1 MPWQHEAIWLERNPL
16 GAWFFCM
23 ELNSLWSSKKSVP
36 MEVAKI
42 KEAKDEDPQMN
53 GHQMIS
59 TSMKNE
65 CPVMT
70 LANQI

>member
-1 MPWQHEAIWLERNPL
+1 
-16 GAWFFCM
+16 M
-23 ELNSLWSSKKSVP
+23 ELNFLWSSKKSDP

-42 KEAKDEDPQMN
+42 KEEKDEDPQMN

-59 TSMKNE
+59 TSMKDE

>member
-1 MPWQHEAIWLERNPL
+1 MAAWSDLIRDSL

-23 ELNSLWSSKKSVP
+23 ELNSLWSSKKSDP

-42 KEAKDEDPQMN
+42 KEEKDEDPQMN